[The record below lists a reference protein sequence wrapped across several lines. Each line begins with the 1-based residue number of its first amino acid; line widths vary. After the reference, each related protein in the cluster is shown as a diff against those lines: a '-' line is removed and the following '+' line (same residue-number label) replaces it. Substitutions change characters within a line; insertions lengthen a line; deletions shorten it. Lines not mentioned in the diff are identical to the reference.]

1 MSTVIN
7 IEDDILMENMIE
19 NIIWVALGLL
29 IIATLVPKKNKSKY
43 TISGLGWIVFTGH
56 WILQWQ
62 HYYEL
67 LDYVNLFLTI
77 CAALFSFYLG
87 YFLLIRK
94 EIIFKNINGINTI
107 NSITMLTTASSIGG
121 LSYFVFS
128 EIPLMNSWIITT
140 VTDQTVWLGSI
151 LGITISRL
159 DWNLIAVNG
168 YKVEIILA
176 CTAIES
182 IALFAGIIAS
192 VNAPYK
198 KLASAFI
205 ISVPV
210 IYGLN
215 LIRNVFVVD
224 AYGMTWFGD
233 PEMSFYIAHTVI
245 AKIGSMIA
253 LFFIAYAVLKILPE
267 IIDMID
273 GLIDLVGGI
282 FKNAG

>member
-1 MSTVIN
+1 
-7 IEDDILMENMIE
+7 
-19 NIIWVALGLL
+19 
-29 IIATLVPKKNKSKY
+29 
-43 TISGLGWIVFTGH
+43 
-56 WILQWQ
+56 
-62 HYYEL
+62 
-67 LDYVNLFLTI
+67 
-77 CAALFSFYLG
+77 
-87 YFLLIRK
+87 
-94 EIIFKNINGINTI
+94 
-107 NSITMLTTASSIGG
+107 MLTTASSIAG
-121 LSYFVFS
+121 LSYFIFS
-128 EIPLMNSWIITT
+128 EIPSMNSWIITT
-140 VTDQTVWLGSI
+140 VTDQTVWVGSI
-151 LGITISRL
+151 LGITISKL

-182 IALFAGIIAS
+182 IALFVGIIVS
-192 VNAPYK
+192 VNAPFK

-273 GLIDLVGGI
+273 GLINLVGGI

>member
-1 MSTVIN
+1 
-7 IEDDILMENMIE
+7 MIE
-19 NIIWVALGLL
+19 KIIWLALGLL
-29 IIATLVPKKNKSKY
+29 ILSSFIPERHKSKLY
-43 TISGLGWIVFTGH
+43 LSGIGWLFFSVH
-56 WILQWQ
+56 WMLQWR

-67 LDYVNLFLTI
+67 EDYVNIFLTI
-77 CAALFSFYLG
+77 FAAIFSIYIGYILIKQDRSLFG
-87 YFLLIRK
+87 K
-94 EIIFKNINGINTI
+94 INGIETLK
-107 NSITMLTTASSIGG
+107 SLSMMTTAAAIGG
-121 LSYFVFS
+121 LSYFIFS
-128 EIPLMNSWIITT
+128 EIPLMNFWIIRT
-140 VTDQTVWLGSI
+140 VTDQTIWIGS
-151 LGITISRL
+151 LFGIAITRL

-182 IALFAGIIAS
+182 IALFVGIIAS
-192 VNAPYK
+192 VSAPFK
-198 KLASAFI
+198 RLAYAFL

-245 AKIGSMIA
+245 AKIGSLIA
-253 LFFIAYAVLKILPE
+253 LFLIAYAVLKILPE

-273 GLIDLVGGI
+273 GILNLLGGLL
-282 FKNAG
+282 KNAG